1 MVFPNVT
8 TIVNGE
14 VQFVNTFIWVLPKKF
29 KEVIGMYERFKHL
42 LELKGVT
49 AYRVAKDTAINP
61 TTFTEWKRGDY
72 TPKRDKLQKIAE
84 YFNVPVT
91 YFYEG
96 GDDSVDNYLLDVA
109 VTHLSSNL
117 REDQRQIIK
126 TAASLTRE
134 EVVIV
139 DKLIKALKGM
149 TPDEII
155 MAKVMI
161 DSLSRLHDEKAQEEA
176 AKASWLMDEHAE
188 EIHKE

>member
-1 MVFPNVT
+1 
-8 TIVNGE
+8 
-14 VQFVNTFIWVLPKKF
+14 
-29 KEVIGMYERFKHL
+29 MYERFKHL
-42 LELKGVT
+42 LELKGVS
-49 AYRVAKDTAINP
+49 AYRVAKETKINP

-96 GDDSVDNYLLDVA
+96 TEDSVDNYLLDVA

-126 TAASLTRE
+126 TAASLSPE

-139 DKLIKALKGM
+139 DTLIKALKPL
-149 TPDEII
+149 TPEE
-155 MAKVMI
+155 MVFAKMLI
-161 DSLSRLHDEKAQEEA
+161 KNIADLHDEAVIEKEAQD
-176 AKASWLMDEHAE
+176 SWLTEEHLEELHEDDE
-188 EIHKE
+188 